1 MTVLLANFLLI
12 MVINEQN
19 TQAKASIKEYKM
31 RFTLN
36 NEPAY
41 TDDVASDTSLL
52 DYLRDNQSLPGTKE
66 GCASGDCGACTVLV
80 GTELAG
86 EIHYQAVNSCI
97 YPVQSLSNQYVVT
110 VDKLQSLTS
119 PNADLTSIQTE
130 MVNCHGSQCGF
141 CTPGFVMS
149 LTALQLDKNTEVQG
163 NTREQVIDAVSGN
176 LCRCTGYRPIIEA
189 GCKALEKDDQTFK
202 IVQPSLENTQ
212 NSAPDNYVT
221 ATTNLDTFF
230 ARPDTEQ
237 NLQAWL
243 LLYPQAQLIA
253 GGTDLMLNVTQQ
265 YQPIAQLIDLTHI
278 DALQQI
284 QETDTHFEIGSA
296 VSYKQ
301 LEAFAK
307 QQTPVLYQQLLH
319 RLGSRQIRNRG
330 TIGGNICNASPIGD
344 MPPYLL
350 ALEAE
355 LQIIDN
361 QGNKRHTPIGEF
373 YLDYKKTQLQQ
384 GEYLSRILL
393 SKAALAQPIEIFKLS
408 KRYEDDISAVLSVF
422 TLSCDGKLK
431 MAFGGMAA
439 IPKRATQTENY
450 LAQHTFTIENGLPP
464 EVIDK
469 ACEILAEEFTPMT
482 DVRASSA
489 YRIAATQNLL
499 RKACLA
505 LTNQG
510 DQLGVFHHA

>member
-1 MTVLLANFLLI
+1 
-12 MVINEQN
+12 
-19 TQAKASIKEYKM
+19 M

-36 NEPAY
+36 NEPAD

-52 DYLRDNQSLPGTKE
+52 DYLRDNQGLSGTKE

-80 GTELAG
+80 GTELDG
-86 EIHYQAVNSCI
+86 KINYQAVNSCI
-97 YPVQSLSNQYVVT
+97 YPVQSLSNQHVVT
-110 VDKLQSLTS
+110 VDKLQNLTS
-119 PNADLTSIQTE
+119 SNAGLTSIQTE

-149 LTALQLDKNTEVQG
+149 LTALQLDQNIETQSH
-163 NTREQVIDAVSGN
+163 TREQVIDAISGN

-189 GCKALEKDDQTFK
+189 GCKALKKDDQTFK
-202 IVQPSLENTQ
+202 IVQSSSKNAQ
-212 NSAPDNYVT
+212 NGAPDDYIT

-253 GGTDLMLNVTQQ
+253 GGTDLMLSVTQQ

-278 DALQQI
+278 DSLQQI
-284 QETDTHFEIGSA
+284 QESDTHFEIGSA

-307 QQTPVLYQQLLH
+307 QHAPVLYQQLLH

-350 ALEAE
+350 ALEAD
-355 LQIIDN
+355 LQVIDN
-361 QGNKRHTPIGEF
+361 QGISRLIPISDF

-384 GEYLSRILL
+384 GEYLSRILV
-393 SKAALAQPIEIFKLS
+393 SKTALAQPIEIFKLS
-408 KRYEDDISAVLSVF
+408 KRYEDDISAVLAVF
-422 TLSCDGKLK
+422 TLCAEGKLK

-450 LAQHTFTIENGLPP
+450 LDQYTFTIENGLSQD
-464 EVIDK
+464 VIDK

-505 LTNQG
+505 FTNQG
-510 DQLGVFHHA
+510 NQLGVFHHA

>member
-1 MTVLLANFLLI
+1 
-12 MVINEQN
+12 
-19 TQAKASIKEYKM
+19 M

-36 NEPAY
+36 NQSAD

-52 DYLRDNQSLPGTKE
+52 DYLRDNQGLSGTKE

-80 GTELAG
+80 GTELDG
-86 EIHYQAVNSCI
+86 KIHYQAANSCI

-110 VDKLQSLTS
+110 VDKLQELTS
-119 PNADLTSIQTE
+119 PNAELTLIQTE
-130 MVNCHGSQCGF
+130 MVNCHASQCGF

-149 LTALQLDKNTEVQG
+149 LTALQLDKNIEAQT
-163 NTREQVIDAVSGN
+163 NTREQVVDAISGN
-176 LCRCTGYRPIIEA
+176 LCRCTGYRPIVEA
-189 GCKALEKDDQTFK
+189 GCKALEKDDQTFN
-202 IVQPSLENTQ
+202 IVQPSSKNAQ
-212 NSAPDNYVT
+212 NGAPDDFVT

-243 LLYPQAQLIA
+243 LLYPDAQLIA
-253 GGTDLMLNVTQQ
+253 GGTDLMLSVTQQ
-265 YQPIAQLIDLTHI
+265 YQPISQLIDLTHI
-278 DALQQI
+278 DSLQQI

-301 LEAFAK
+301 LETFAK
-307 QQTPVLYQQLLH
+307 QHAPVLYQQLLH

-350 ALEAE
+350 ALEAD
-355 LQIIDN
+355 LQLVDN
-361 QGNKRHTPIGEF
+361 QGNSRQVPIGEF

-384 GEYLSRILL
+384 GEYLGRILL
-393 SKAALAQPIEIFKLS
+393 SKNALAQPIEIFKLS
-408 KRYEDDISAVLSVF
+408 KRYEDDISAVLAVF
-422 TLSCDGKLK
+422 TLTYDGKLK

-439 IPKRATQTENY
+439 IPKRATQTESY
-450 LAQHTFTIENGLPP
+450 LAQYTFTKQNGLTSD
-464 EVIDK
+464 VIDK
-469 ACEILAEEFTPMT
+469 ACEILAEEFSPMT

-489 YRIAATQNLL
+489 YRIASTQNLL